1 MIIPAIIGKIL
12 ERIGSRRPKK
22 EPGKGTG
29 IALIP
34 PEEASRIKEQE
45 EEQRRQNIDALFP
58 TIRKVQEE
66 KTPGPPL
73 RPEPE
78 EPQTK
83 PRPTKIKPLPGQTV
97 DPNTGKFMKQPVS
110 SNQTTKSV
118 EETNPI
124 VAPVSKPV
132 EEAKTVEETKPVSV
146 TVNTPVSTTTS
157 TAAQTPVNPYHA
169 LEQNLGP
176 IKDLFSYANMFT
188 KREKERNRWLEKLT
202 RDPDA
207 IVGGIHYN
215 NDI

>member
-1 MIIPAIIGKIL
+1 MKIPSIIEKIL
-12 ERIGSRRPKK
+12 ERIGLRRPKK
-22 EPGKGTG
+22 EPRKGTG
-29 IALIP
+29 VALIP

-45 EEQRRQNIDALFP
+45 EEQRRRNIDALYP
-58 TIRKVQEE
+58 RIQKVQEE

-83 PRPTKIKPLPGQTV
+83 PRPTKIRPLPGQTV
-97 DPNTGKFMKQPVS
+97 DPNTGKFIEQSVF
-110 SNQTTKSV
+110 SNQTTKPV
-118 EETNPI
+118 EETKPV

-132 EEAKTVEETKPVSV
+132 EETKPISV
-146 TVNTPVSTTTS
+146 TVNTPVST

-188 KREKERNRWLEKLT
+188 KREKEHNRWLEKLT